1 MKRLITALGQKAIAS
16 IHFFYGYFWFTISF
30 FKGCFNPHIFY
41 PSVQLVFLR
50 QIYFT
55 GVQILPMFSVVAVA
69 IGLALV
75 GGLTQ
80 YMVQFGAQD
89 AVGSVLVSITI
100 KHLAPLVTM
109 ILLTLRT
116 STAVTAEISLMKMN
130 REIETLKSLSIN
142 PFVYLYIPRIVSG
155 IVCLSALSVIFIYIS
170 IIGGY
175 LILSF
180 NLNISFDFL
189 IGTIFDA
196 FTVDTLLAFFIK
208 IALGGYFLMSIP
220 IYTALETGNAVTEI
234 PISLLRGMQRLFY
247 AIIIV
252 ELIGTFI

>member
-1 MKRLITALGQKAIAS
+1 MRSIIESTGKKAIDS
-16 IHFFYGYFWFTISF
+16 MRFFAGYFQFTVLF

-55 GVQILPMFSVVAVA
+55 GVQIIPTFSVISIA

-80 YMVQFGAQD
+80 FMVQFGAQD
-89 AVGSVLVSITI
+89 AVGQVLVTTTI
-100 KHLAPLVTM
+100 KQLAPLVTT
-109 ILLTLRT
+109 ILLVLR
-116 STAVTAEISLMKMN
+116 SSSAVTAEIALMKMN
-130 REIETLKSLSIN
+130 REIETLKSLSID
-142 PFVYLYIPRIVSG
+142 PFVYLFIPRIVSG
-155 IVCLSALSVIFIYIS
+155 IICLAALSIIFIYVS
-170 IIGGY
+170 ILGGY
-175 LILSF
+175 FILSF

-196 FTVDTLLAFFIK
+196 FTFNTLLVFLIK
-208 IALGGYFLMSIP
+208 LVLSGYFIMSIP
-220 IYTALETGNAVTEI
+220 IYTALQVGDAVTEI
-234 PISLLRGMQRLFY
+234 PIALLKGMFRLFY

-252 ELIGTFI
+252 EIIGVLL